1 MEKLIISAKT
11 RQAKGERLRKLREN
25 GYVPGVVY
33 GLQVG
38 NQTIKINKKD
48 FKKVFSVAGESALID
63 LEIDNKQI
71 GKVIINDYQL
81 DPVSDDIIHV
91 DLYQVRMDKKIG
103 IKIPII
109 FKGEAPAV
117 KNKSGVLIKN
127 HNKIE
132 IKCLPGDLIHNIEID
147 LSNLDE
153 IDKSIRVKDLKFS
166 DKIEIM
172 MSLEEVIA
180 IIASPREEEKP
191 EETAVEDIEKV
202 GDVKEKKEEGGE
214 GEAGEDVEKEGQK
227 GNEKKSSSK
236 KDGNKK

>member
-1 MEKLIISAKT
+1 MEKLTISAQT
-11 RQAKGERLRKLREN
+11 RQAKWEKIRKLRKS
-25 GYVPGVVY
+25 GYIPGVVY

-38 NQTIKINKKD
+38 NRMIKINKKD
-48 FKKVFSVAGESALID
+48 FKKVFSMAGESTLID

-81 DPVSDDIIHV
+81 DPVSDDIIHI
-91 DLYQVRMDKKIG
+91 DLYQVRMDRKIE

-132 IKCLPGDLIHNIEID
+132 IRCFPGDLIHNIEID

-166 DKIEIM
+166 GKIEIV
-172 MSLEEVIA
+172 MSPEEVIA

-191 EETAVEDIEKV
+191 QETAADDIEKV
-202 GDVKEKKEEGGE
+202 GDVKEKKKEAEE
-214 GEAGEDVEKEGQK
+214 GEAEKDAEKGSQK
-227 GNEKKSSSK
+227 ENEKKSSSK
-236 KDGNKK
+236 KDDNKK

>member
-1 MEKLIISAKT
+1 MEKLTISAQT
-11 RQAKGERLRKLREN
+11 RQSKLEKIRKLKKS
-25 GYVPGVVY
+25 GYIPGVVY

-38 NQTIKINKKD
+38 NRTIKINKKD
-48 FKKVFSVAGESALID
+48 FKKVFSMAGESALID
-63 LEIDNKQI
+63 LEIDDKQI

-91 DLYQVRMDKKIG
+91 DLYQVRMDKKIE

-127 HNKIE
+127 HDKIE
-132 IKCLPGDLIHNIEID
+132 LKCLPGDLIHNIEID
-147 LSNLDE
+147 LSGLDE

-172 MSLEEVIA
+172 MSPEEVIA

-202 GDVKEKKEEGGE
+202 GDVKEKKEEEKKE
-214 GEAGEDVEKEGQK
+214 GEEEKKEGD
-227 GNEKKSSSK
+227 EKKPSPQTKEK
-236 KDGNKK
+236 K

>member
-1 MEKLIISAKT
+1 MEKLMISAKT
-11 RQAKGERLRKLREN
+11 RQAKEEKIRKLRES

-38 NQTIKINKKD
+38 NRTIKMNKKD
-48 FKKVFSVAGESALID
+48 FKKIFSMAGESALID

-91 DLYQVRMDKKIG
+91 DLYQVRMDKKIE

-109 FKGEAPAV
+109 FKGEAPVV
-117 KNKSGVLIKN
+117 KNKGGVLVKN
-127 HNKIE
+127 HDKIE
-132 IKCLPGDLIHNIEID
+132 IKCLPGDLIHNVEVD
-147 LSNLDE
+147 LCGLDE

-172 MSLEEVIA
+172 MNPEEVIA
-180 IIASPREEEKP
+180 IIVSLREEEKP
-191 EETAVEDIEKV
+191 EETIVEDVEKV
-202 GDVKEKKEEGGE
+202 GDVKEKKEEGKE

-227 GNEKKSSSK
+227 ENEKKSSSK

>member
-1 MEKLIISAKT
+1 MISAQT
-11 RQAKGERLRKLREN
+11 RQAKGERLRKLRES

-38 NQTIKINKKD
+38 NRTIKINKKD
-48 FKKVFSVAGESALID
+48 FKKVFSAAGESALVD
-63 LEIDNKQI
+63 LEIDNKQM

-91 DLYQVRMDKKIG
+91 DLYQVRMDKKIE

-109 FKGEAPAV
+109 FKGESPAV

-127 HNKIE
+127 RDKIE

-147 LSNLDE
+147 LSGLDE
-153 IDKSIRVKDLKFS
+153 IDKSIRVSDLKFS

-172 MSLEEVIA
+172 MSPEEVIA
-180 IIASPREEEKP
+180 IIASLREEEKP
-191 EETAVEDIEKV
+191 EETAVEDVEKV
-202 GDVKEKKEEGGE
+202 GDVKEKKEEE
-214 GEAGEDVEKEGQK
+214 GEEEEKEGEKKGQK
-227 GNEKKSSSK
+227 ENEKESSSK
-236 KDGNKK
+236 RDSKKK

>member
-1 MEKLIISAKT
+1 MEKLTISAQT
-11 RQAKGERLRKLREN
+11 RQAKEEGLRKLRES

-38 NQTIKINKKD
+38 NRMIKINRKD
-48 FKKVFSVAGESALID
+48 FKKVFSMAGESTLID

-91 DLYQVRMDKKIG
+91 DLYQVRMDKKIE

-109 FKGEAPAV
+109 FRGESPAV

-132 IKCLPGDLIHNIEID
+132 IKCLPGDLMHNIEID

-172 MSLEEVIA
+172 MNPEEVIA

-191 EETAVEDIEKV
+191 EETAVENIEKV
-202 GDVKEKKEEGGE
+202 GDVKEKEEEGGE
-214 GEAGEDVEKEGQK
+214 GEAEEDAEKEGQK
-227 GNEKKSSSK
+227 ENEKKSSSK